1 MSPAELA
8 STSDTLAWLAVLSYV
23 VAATLFGLEFAYGTR
38 WFGVAGLTVTVAGLA
53 ANIGAAVTRGL
64 AVDRVPWGNMYEFSI
79 IVGIITV
86 AGYLVWLRRRPEIR
100 PLGVFVLLPAV
111 LAMALGGLVF
121 PVPAGPLVPALNSRW
136 IVIHVAAAITGSSV
150 LCLAAVFSILYL
162 VKERMERRQ
171 RPPAPPL
178 VAGAAKTA
186 DRVEVDQAV
195 ARHARVWDRLP
206 SADTLDH
213 LAYRTTA
220 FGFPIWT
227 FAIIAGA
234 IWAQAAWGRYWG
246 WDPKETWSFISWTVF
261 AAYLHARATGLT
273 AGEVAADVACGTGA
287 LAREL
292 EALAPGAVVVGLDFS
307 QEMLKRA
314 GRGRFAAGDALQLP
328 LADASVDVVTI
339 AFGLRNLPEPGQGL
353 LEFRRVLR
361 PGGRLVVCEFSTP
374 VVPVLREV
382 YGRYLTRLMPVA
394 ARRLTSDPE
403 AYQYLARSIGAWP
416 DQPALARWLQEAG
429 FGEVAWRNLTG
440 GIVALHRGVA
450 RP

>member
-1 MSPAELA
+1 MTEQPAAERTAQGVQRMFDRVAPRYDLA
-8 STSDTLAWLAVLSYV
+8 N
-23 VAATLFGLEFAYGTR
+23 
-38 WFGVAGLTVTVAGLA
+38 TVFSMGQDKGWRLA
-53 ANIGAAVTRGL
+53 A
-64 AVDRVPWGNMYEFSI
+64 
-79 IVGIITV
+79 
-86 AGYLVWLRRRPEIR
+86 
-100 PLGVFVLLPAV
+100 
-111 LAMALGGLVF
+111 
-121 PVPAGPLVPALNSRW
+121 
-136 IVIHVAAAITGSSV
+136 
-150 LCLAAVFSILYL
+150 
-162 VKERMERRQ
+162 
-171 RPPAPPL
+171 
-178 VAGAAKTA
+178 
-186 DRVEVDQAV
+186 
-195 ARHARVWDRLP
+195 
-206 SADTLDH
+206 
-213 LAYRTTA
+213 
-220 FGFPIWT
+220 
-227 FAIIAGA
+227 
-234 IWAQAAWGRYWG
+234 
-246 WDPKETWSFISWTVF
+246 
-261 AAYLHARATGLT
+261 ARATGLT

-292 EALAPGAVVVGLDFS
+292 AELAPGAVVVGFDFA
-307 QEMLKRA
+307 QEMLRRA
-314 GRGRFAAGDALQLP
+314 GYDRVAAGDALQLP

-429 FGEVAWRNLTG
+429 FGEVAWRNLSG